1 MFYEVLMEKKAGLF
15 RKATPEDLKRQ
26 QKIRNRFKNVAFMGR
41 NKTAQRSAE
50 GYDNEIADLRKQYKK
65 HRRGKMMSVF
75 TGRLGQRIY
84 HGTKAGGLKK
94 RMDKLIDERERV
106 HGRYK

>member
-1 MFYEVLMEKKAGLF
+1 MFFEVLMEKK
-15 RKATPEDLKRQ
+15 
-26 QKIRNRFKNVAFMGR
+26 
-41 NKTAQRSAE
+41 AQRSAE

-65 HRRGKMMSVF
+65 HRRGKLVGAL
-75 TGRLGQRIY
+75 TGRMVNRAY

-94 RMDKLIDERERV
+94 RMDALIEERERV